1 MSREDGSTVVVISAI
16 FTLLI
21 TLFLGGLFI
30 YVVWNSIAN
39 VCGLP
44 TFEYMTCVCAVGAL
58 DVIFSLI
65 RGNGIGS
72 KREG

>member
-1 MSREDGSTVVVISAI
+1 MNERDRDMAVVVSAI

-39 VCGLP
+39 ACWF
-44 TFEYMTCVCAVGAL
+44 T
-58 DVIFSLI
+58 
-65 RGNGIGS
+65 
-72 KREG
+72 